1 MAQKYEIYSEIGWDE
16 SSQSPNYERL
26 TTVKNEQAAID
37 FVTNIDNIG
46 KYGNMLI
53 RMKSNGNTWTFNDR
67 SGKWE

>member
-1 MAQKYEIYSEIGWDE
+1 MSKKYDILYESGWDE

-37 FVTNIDNIG
+37 FATNIDNIG